1 MWVKWVE
8 WYEDFKPDQISEKEE
23 IISKIHSSGKYRFCG
38 FDKAGCP
45 VLVIR
50 MKYHVIGLA
59 TAEENLR
66 YLLYMIEKGVRLA
79 REASNYFLKLRNT
92 SNFSYI

>member
-8 WYEDFKPDQISEKEE
+8 WYEEYKPDQIKESEE
-23 IISKIHSSGKYRFCG
+23 IISKIHSSGKYRYCG
-38 FDKAGCP
+38 VDKFGCP

-50 MKYHVIGLA
+50 MKFHVKGLA

-66 YLLYMIEKGVRLA
+66 YLLFMIEKGVALA
-79 REASNYFLKLRNT
+79 R
-92 SNFSYI
+92 

>member
-1 MWVKWVE
+1 MQ
-8 WYEDFKPDQISEKEE
+8 WYESYQPDKISESEE
-23 IISKIHSSGKYRFCG
+23 IIHKIHSSGKYRYCG
-38 FDKAGCP
+38 VDLQGCP

-50 MKYHVIGLA
+50 MKYHVKGLA

-79 REASNYFLKLRNT
+79 EQASNFC
-92 SNFSYI
+92 IM